1 MKASGSYEAYRANN
15 AEYSKKYRL
24 KKTIEFENLKKEDKS
39 LVLEDEIEKA
49 RKRHSKSWENK
60 RSKLVLKPPTKPGY
74 STNQGLS
81 HTTNRIKKVLP
92 PSPEKK
98 KRRSDQETLKT
109 VKYLKRGDHLSPI

>member
-15 AEYSKKYRL
+15 AEYSKKYCL

-49 RKRHSKSWENK
+49 RKRHQKSWENK
-60 RSKLVLKPPTKPGY
+60 RSKLVVKPPTKPGY

-92 PSPEKK
+92 PSPGKK
-98 KRRSDQETLKT
+98 KRSDQEPLKT